1 MKQLTMNHQI
11 NLKWTEQTE
20 GLMISDSKANF
31 SKSFSF
37 QYDDFILFVECCVGR
52 KFMKNFGNEH
62 SCKVFSKIVSN
73 KYFEGVFL
81 GSL

>member
-31 SKSFSF
+31 PSHFLFSMII
-37 QYDDFILFVECCVGR
+37 FILFVECCVGR

-81 GSL
+81 SFL